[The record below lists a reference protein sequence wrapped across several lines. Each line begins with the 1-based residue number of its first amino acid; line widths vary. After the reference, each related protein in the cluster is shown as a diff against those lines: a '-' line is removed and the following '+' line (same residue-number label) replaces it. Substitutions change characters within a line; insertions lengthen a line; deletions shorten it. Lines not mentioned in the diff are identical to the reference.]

1 MLKPHSKPGQIN
13 LKSYSSKRSEQK
25 LQNKIST
32 LNIEELSLDPSRQDT
47 LLFLVGISTILDNK
61 EENPTCS
68 QYSRQAEA
76 RWSYFDCVSVILQ
89 CPAGRDRVHPAAVL
103 GDVPGLWGSSTT
115 CSSVPAALLGAHSSA
130 QNANSLLRPT
140 EMQLKTHAG
149 HTGQISLKESYCCY
163 SS

>member
-68 QYSRQAEA
+68 
-76 RWSYFDCVSVILQ
+76 
-89 CPAGRDRVHPAAVL
+89 
-103 GDVPGLWGSSTT
+103 
-115 CSSVPAALLGAHSSA
+115 
-130 QNANSLLRPT
+130 
-140 EMQLKTHAG
+140 
-149 HTGQISLKESYCCY
+149 
-163 SS
+163 